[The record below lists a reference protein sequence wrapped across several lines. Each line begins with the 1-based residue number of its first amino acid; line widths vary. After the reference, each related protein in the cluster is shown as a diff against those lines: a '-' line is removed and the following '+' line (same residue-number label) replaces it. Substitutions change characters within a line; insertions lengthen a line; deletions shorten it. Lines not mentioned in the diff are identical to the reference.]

1 MAAGPERLQKLLAGV
16 GVGSRREIETWIR
29 AGRVTID
36 GKPAALGQ
44 RVTGQ
49 EAIAIDGRPV
59 TELRRPRAG
68 ERTLVYHKPAGEMC
82 TRRDPEGRPT
92 VFENLPPLQ
101 GRRWISVGRLDFT
114 TSGLL
119 LVTTDG
125 ALAHGLM
132 HPSRQL
138 AREYMVRILG
148 EVPAAVLEQLRAGIT
163 LEDGPARFDVL
174 VPAGEGASN
183 RWFRVEVR
191 EGRNRLV
198 RRLWEAAGL
207 QVSRLMRVRYG
218 PVELP
223 RSLRA
228 GRWQA
233 VEGEAL
239 AALYAAA
246 GVTPGDPEPARA
258 ARRPGRPR
266 RPGAPPRGRSRGDS
280 RSRTR

>member
-1 MAAGPERLQKLLAGV
+1 MADGPERLQKLLAGV
-16 GVGSRREIETWIR
+16 GVGSRREIEAWIR
-29 AGRVTID
+29 AGRVTVD
-36 GKPAALGQ
+36 GSPAALGQ

-59 TELRRPRAG
+59 TALRRPRAA

-92 VFENLPPLQ
+92 IFENLPPLQ

-132 HPSRQL
+132 HPSRQI
-138 AREYMVRILG
+138 AREYMVRVLG
-148 EVPAAVLEQLRAGIT
+148 EVPVAMLEQLRAGVT

-223 RSLRA
+223 RALRA

-246 GVTPGDPEPARA
+246 GVTPADAEPARPA
-258 ARRPGRPR
+258 ARPR
-266 RPGAPPRGRSRGDS
+266 RPGAPPRGRGRSGS
-280 RSRTR
+280 RSRSR